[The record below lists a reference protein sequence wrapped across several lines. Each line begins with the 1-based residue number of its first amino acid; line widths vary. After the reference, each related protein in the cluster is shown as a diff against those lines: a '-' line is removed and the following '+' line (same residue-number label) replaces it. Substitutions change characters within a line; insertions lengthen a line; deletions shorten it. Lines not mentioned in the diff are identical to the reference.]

1 MTDFNA
7 LPLAEQLKALQPGDE
22 LHLRGG
28 GWLPFVEYGY
38 AKEPVMCAASLK
50 IMITHDTEDIIRV
63 HRPTAR
69 KVLEVVEKMR
79 ALQNSYELVPD
90 SKNTPVTAYGLAHL
104 CKTLADHFEETP

>member
-7 LPLAEQLKALQPGDE
+7 LPLAEQLKALQAGDE

-38 AKEPVMCAASLK
+38 QTQPVMCAASLK

-63 HRPTAR
+63 IRPTER
-69 KVLEVVEKMR
+69 KVPDVVEIMR
-79 ALQNSYELVPD
+79 NFNSHDYDCAATALANI
-90 SKNTPVTAYGLAHL
+90 
-104 CKTLADHFEETP
+104 LADHFEKG